1 MAAAFGGG
9 SGGSNHTTGASQA
22 GGQAGVGGVT
32 TPVIPKKSEKASDI
46 YAGVTREQYQDWK
59 TRFYPKQKELMELA
73 TNGQLLRDQLGRVD
87 QNNQHAL
94 AAARQATDNRMA
106 RMGVSTSHSVNDN
119 SQGLRMALM
128 TAGTENGLREQE
140 QARQL
145 GILTGADAG
154 LREAINTS
162 RGM

>member
-1 MAAAFGGG
+1 MGYAAD
-9 SGGSNHTTGASQA
+9 T
-22 GGQAGVGGVT
+22 
-32 TPVIPKKSEKASDI
+32 
-46 YAGVTREQYQDWK
+46 YAKITRDQYQDWK

-87 QNNQHAL
+87 ENNANAL
-94 AAARQATDNRMA
+94 RSAQQATANRNA
-106 RMGVSTSHSVNDN
+106 RMGVEAQQTPGDN

-140 QARQL
+140 QARQM

-154 LREAINTS
+154 LREAIKVGGKS
-162 RGM
+162 